1 MNELIRYQI
10 EARNPVTGYWEV
22 HRECMCKYETDCVK
36 RRFLWFTWYKSKI
49 TNKVEAEF
57 RCRREI
63 MVCRLAYEK
72 EFKDVRV
79 TKTEIACN
87 DGHIYKDVVWENGV
101 WKDC

>member
-1 MNELIRYQI
+1 MNEVIRYQI
-10 EARNPVTGYWEV
+10 EARNPVTGYWEFK
-22 HRECMCKYETDCVK
+22 RECLCRYETDCVK

-49 TNKVEAEF
+49 TNKDEAEF

-63 MVCRLAYEK
+63 MICRLAYEK

-79 TKTEIACN
+79 LVEGWLN
-87 DGHIYKDVVWENGV
+87 NYGYKRVVWENGV